1 MARIR
6 TIKPEFWTSE
16 QNADCSRDARLLFI
30 GLWNFCDDAG
40 RHPASPMRLKMEV
53 LPGDALGTQEV
64 TRWVRELLDA
74 GLLDEYEIDRE
85 TYWEV
90 TGWHHQR
97 IDQPNVRHPSRDGKV
112 EPISPRRLGGKQ
124 RKLAYSH
131 LVERDG
137 EKCCN
142 CGATNN
148 LAVDHIAPISRGGTN
163 KMDNLRLLCKLCN
176 SEKGAK
182 ILAGDAPGTR
192 QVRDGDSPPEGN
204 GMEWN
209 GMEVVSKDTCS
220 ELSQA
225 TASDPPSEYTFPTNG
240 KQSKEWTLPQAKL
253 AEYRDAFPAIDID
266 AEMRLARQW
275 CRDNPGKRKTPRG
288 MLGFLTRWLGKNQ
301 NSGRGARHDDAVP
314 AGWKPSDLLKDDE
327 K

>member
-74 GLLDEYEIDRE
+74 GLLDEYEIDGE

-148 LAVDHIAPISRGGTN
+148 LAVDHIVPISRGGTN

-192 QVRDGDSPPEGN
+192 QVRDGDSPPEGKGREGK
-204 GMEWN
+204 GME
-209 GMEVVSKDTCS
+209 GKVSTRKRAPYETHF
-220 ELSQA
+220 E
-225 TASDPPSEYTFPTNG
+225 TFW
-240 KQSKEWTLPQAKL
+240 E
-253 AEYRDAFPAIDID
+253 AFPKVRRQGKEAAAAAYKRAVIRLRLQPD
-266 AEMRLARQW
+266 AHAYLLERLALFAES
-275 CRDNPGKRKTPRG
+275 DTAKTKYCWGPTPWLNQGHYDDDPAAWVRG
-288 MLGFLTRWLGKNQ
+288 ENEPDAKPFRAADLNLDG
-301 NSGRGARHDDAVP
+301 DDA
-314 AGWKPSDLLKDDE
+314 
-327 K
+327 